1 MIPARRL
8 RSLTLVMLLAVPA
21 GVYAQDSK
29 STALATELA
38 QLLDAKKLDTIAAK
52 VSDQYVGAIYIAGA
66 ELLVVSGKTAA
77 ASHMDLLLSQK
88 SYRDVYQDLFSA
100 SDAKTK
106 MFVTDLGANGLKF
119 KNNTPDTVEVAGKT
133 VSFDG
138 DWSKA
143 KISEQEYTKT
153 FQTTDEQYSQMLQ
166 ALIAALKKPS

>member
-8 RSLTLVMLLAVPA
+8 RSLTLVVLLAVPA
-21 GVYAQDSK
+21 AAVAQESK
-29 STALATELA
+29 SAALAGELA
-38 QLLDAKKLDTIAAK
+38 QLLDSKKLDTIAAK
-52 VSDQYVGAIYIAGA
+52 AADQYVGAIYIPGA
-66 ELLVVSGKTAA
+66 ELLVVSGKTATA
-77 ASHMDLLLSQK
+77 GRMDLLLSQK

-100 SDAKTK
+100 ADAKTK

-119 KNNTPDTVEVAGKT
+119 KNSTPDTVEVAGKT

-138 DWSKA
+138 EWGKA

-166 ALIAALKKPS
+166 ALIAALKKSS